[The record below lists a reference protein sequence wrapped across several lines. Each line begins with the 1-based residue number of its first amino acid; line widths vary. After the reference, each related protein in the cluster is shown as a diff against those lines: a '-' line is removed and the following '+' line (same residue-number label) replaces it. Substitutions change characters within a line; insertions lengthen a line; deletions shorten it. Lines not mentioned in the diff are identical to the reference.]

1 MSAGT
6 TSIEDLPTKDEA
18 NITLETSAS
27 AVQPQSSVAGTGNQ
41 PTHPNNIQLSSS
53 DISKIVEGIQM
64 ASANN
69 MTDLPSRDIPQNQT
83 TITNDPQVQP
93 NHVPERKGGFVEEFD
108 NNHAKLYQEQMQQKN
123 NATQLE
129 TFYDKLQI
137 PIMISLI
144 FFIFQLP
151 FMNKM
156 LFQYIPSLFL
166 KEKQLSIGGY
176 LFKTILFGGVFL
188 FVQHIISAL
197 NTI

>member
-6 TSIEDLPTKDEA
+6 TSIDDLPTKDEA
-18 NITLETSAS
+18 NITLETSS
-27 AVQPQSSVAGTGNQ
+27 SPVQPTQTNMNTGSPQQ
-41 PTHPNNIQLSSS
+41 PNIQLSNS

-69 MTDLPSRDIPQNQT
+69 MTALPSRDIPQNQSN
-83 TITNDPQVQP
+83 ITNDPQVQP
-93 NHVPERKGGFVEEFD
+93 NHVPKQEGGFVEEFD
-108 NNHAKLYQEQMQQKN
+108 NTHARLYQEQMQQKK
-123 NATQLE
+123 NAEQLDS
-129 TFYDKLQI
+129 FYDKLQI

-151 FMNKM
+151 FLNKL
-156 LFQYIPSLFL
+156 LFRYVPSLFL

-176 LFKTILFGGVFL
+176 VCKTLLFGGAFM
-188 FVQHIISAL
+188 FIQHVINAL